1 MRILIVEQERALAK
15 KIQSFL
21 QTNKYTAD
29 VVFDGITAL
38 EYIELGI
45 FDLLIIEKD
54 LSGLNGELLA
64 RRIREK
70 RCGIPI
76 LMIAANVS
84 AEERASGLNAGAD
97 YYMTRPCDPDEFL
110 ACVHALLRRLG
121 TQVDERTFG
130 DTSLNLSSGT
140 LHCGENH
147 VRLSAREFDIMR
159 LLMQVPEQNLSKEH
173 ILAHVW
179 GYDSNAVENHVEVY
193 VGFLRKKLAAI
204 GSGIR
209 IVAIRRLGYH
219 LELSTET
226 ISAAKKDA

>member
-1 MRILIVEQERALAK
+1 MRILIAEAEQALAK
-15 KIQSFL
+15 KIQLLLQEHKFL
-21 QTNKYTAD
+21 AD
-29 VVFDGITAL
+29 AVLDGISAL

-45 FDLLIIEKD
+45 YDLLIIEKELPD
-54 LSGLNGELLA
+54 LGGEQLVK
-64 RRIREK
+64 RIREK

-76 LMIAANVS
+76 LMIGANVS
-84 AEERASGLNAGAD
+84 SEERADGLNSGAD

-121 TQVDERTFG
+121 TQVDERSFG
-130 DTSLNLSSGT
+130 DTSLNLSSGM
-140 LHCGENH
+140 LICGENC

-159 LLMQVPEQNLSKEH
+159 LLMQTPEQNLSKEH

-193 VGFLRKKLAAI
+193 VGFLRKKLNAI

-219 LELSTET
+219 LEF
-226 ISAAKKDA
+226 SA